1 MKEQTHLSEIYFAI
15 NNVDFLSLVEMTCRS
30 SIPWCSFLS
39 ESDEY
44 TYNMSIQRKVVVAK
58 RDVLQERNVDALV
71 VLEDPLMHGEERI
84 AKHVLQSKCQVYKSN
99 REKLKKRQH
108 PPGSAAA
115 CEYVGNLQY
124 NKIVHIYMPD
134 CKQWKE
140 EDVLNYKTCISNAL
154 TSIKEANISIA
165 MELFVGG
172 MSTIEL
178 LLYNMDVFFEI
189 NYKRDPSPKSSKL
202 K

>member
-30 SIPWCSFLS
+30 PIPWCSFLS

-84 AKHVLQSKCQVYKSN
+84 AKHVLQSKCQVYRSN
-99 REKLKKRQH
+99 RDKLKNREH

-115 CEYVGNLQY
+115 CKYVGNLQY

-140 EDVLNYKTCISNAL
+140 EKDVLNYKTCISNAL
-154 TSIKEANISIA
+154 TSIKEANNSIA

-178 LLYNMDVFFEI
+178 LFYNIDVFS
-189 NYKRDPSPKSSKL
+189 R
-202 K
+202 